1 MIYSN
6 PKKKKRD
13 GKNNN
18 NKHTN
23 KQKHV
28 SKNHGTKHIREIFHL
43 YKVKHKTIISVTL
56 PCNEILTASFSKYWH
71 YSTNHSETLR
81 QSRIMH
87 IISVPTE
94 RCMF

>member
-18 NKHTN
+18 KHTN
-23 KQKHV
+23 KKKLG
-28 SKNHGTKHIREIFHL
+28 SKNHGTKHIRQIFYL

-56 PCNEILTASFSKYWH
+56 PCNQILKPRFQNTG
-71 YSTNHSETLR
+71 T
-81 QSRIMH
+81 
-87 IISVPTE
+87 
-94 RCMF
+94 